1 VKPAPFQ
8 YHAPGTVAEAVDL
21 LANLG
26 EDAKVL
32 AGGQSLIPMLAL
44 RLTAFD
50 HLIDIGRID
59 EMKGI
64 HRDDGALRVGAGTTE
79 AEVGSSE
86 TARSSVPLL
95 ARATPLIGHFQIRN
109 RGTLGGSVAHAD
121 PAAEYP
127 AVALALDA
135 RMETMSPRGRR
146 SITAGDFFQ
155 GLWTTS
161 MEADELLVAVS
172 FPVWSGRTGFAIE
185 EIARRHGDF
194 AVAGAAV
201 GVELDTDDRI
211 PRCGIA
217 LIGLGPTPLR
227 ASGAEAEVTGR
238 PVAEV
243 SAEEVGH
250 LAVTGLQSVPA
261 DLHGTVEYRKRV
273 GAVMVARA
281 WASALTE
288 AGHEMRWR

>member
-8 YHAPGTVAEAVDL
+8 YHAPRTVAEAVDL
-21 LANLG
+21 LADMG

-50 HLIDIGRID
+50 HLVDVGRID

-64 HRDDGALRVGAGTTE
+64 EGDDGAVRVGAGTTE
-79 AEVGSSE
+79 AEVGASVAVASSL
-86 TARSSVPLL
+86 PLL

-109 RGTLGGSVAHAD
+109 RGTVGGSVAHAD

-135 RMETMSPRGRR
+135 QMETVSPKGPR
-146 SITAGDFFQ
+146 SIPAGDFFQ
-155 GLWTTS
+155 GIWATS
-161 MEADELLVAVS
+161 MEPDELLVSVT
-172 FPVWSGRTGFAIE
+172 FPIWSGRTGFAME
-185 EIARRHGDF
+185 ELARRHGDF
-194 AVAGAAV
+194 AVAGAAI
-201 GVELDTDDRI
+201 GLELDTDDRI
-211 PRCGIA
+211 RRCAIA

-227 ASGAEAEVTGR
+227 APGAEADVVGR
-238 PVAEV
+238 PVAE
-243 SAEEVGH
+243 ADADEVGR
-250 LAVTGLQSVPA
+250 LAVTDLESVPA
-261 DLHGTVEYRKRV
+261 DLHGTADYRKRV

-281 WASALTE
+281 WAKAVTE
-288 AGHEMRWR
+288 AAHA